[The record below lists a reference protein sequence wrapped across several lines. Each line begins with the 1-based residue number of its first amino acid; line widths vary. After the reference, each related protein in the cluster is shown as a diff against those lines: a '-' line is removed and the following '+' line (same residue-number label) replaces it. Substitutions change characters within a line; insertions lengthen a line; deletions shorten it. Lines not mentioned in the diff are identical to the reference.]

1 MNIAILVPT
10 LSVGGAEKIAIE
22 TARVLANQ
30 NNVVYLFVI
39 SKKNT
44 FFPVEDKVHVVY
56 LNGFNK
62 IFQFYKLLKLYKIEK
77 C

>member
-22 TARVLANQ
+22 TARGLANQ

-56 LNGFNK
+56 L
-62 IFQFYKLLKLYKIEK
+62 
-77 C
+77 

>member
-30 NNVVYLFVI
+30 SNVVYLFVI

-44 FFPVEDKVHVVY
+44 FFPVEDK
-56 LNGFNK
+56 
-62 IFQFYKLLKLYKIEK
+62 
-77 C
+77 